1 MLLSKEH
8 SLSARPAT
16 PCFALRVGYHN
27 RTLTI
32 DSFLLG
38 LTSHLWFFT
47 FWILFHHFWSIPC
60 FISFCN
66 KCLLD
71 VTLLKNVTHLLIS
84 KEKSFV
90 LRKEKVWHWKR
101 KDNVDNFDMINLHR
115 LSIKW
120 RILLKYQGIKKLISL
135 KAPRTGQIKKNA
147 FLSVTFAICQTLKI
161 KTLSV
166 FPFSFFKL
174 KQCTMKI
181 K

>member
-1 MLLSKEH
+1 M
-8 SLSARPAT
+8 
-16 PCFALRVGYHN
+16 
-27 RTLTI
+27 
-32 DSFLLG
+32 
-38 LTSHLWFFT
+38 W
-47 FWILFHHFWSIPC
+47 HF
-60 FISFCN
+60 
-66 KCLLD
+66 
-71 VTLLKNVTHLLIS
+71 LKNVTHLLIS

-166 FPFSFFKL
+166 PPFSFFKL